1 MHPLNS
7 TGLVCMSAQN
17 GGTKETLLERN
28 NSFSHTV
35 SATCST
41 GSLEAKGPSPHVLQ
55 SEFWKAV
62 DGPCVRRASRV
73 AGQKGAEEQIPLLAV
88 IHPRDAEEIL
98 QYALNLVP
106 VCTKSGMANIALLG
120 ESESKVEVCV
130 CCCCTRNET

>member
-1 MHPLNS
+1 
-7 TGLVCMSAQN
+7 MSAQN
-17 GGTKETLLERN
+17 GGKKETLLERN
-28 NSFSHTV
+28 NLFSHTV

-41 GSLEAKGPSPHVLQ
+41 GSLEAKGPSPRVLQ

-62 DGPCVRRASRV
+62 DGPCVGRASRV
-73 AGQKGAEEQIPLLAV
+73 AGQKGVEEQIPLLAV
-88 IHPRDAEEIL
+88 IHPCDAEEIL

-106 VCTKSGMANIALLG
+106 VCTESGMANIALLG